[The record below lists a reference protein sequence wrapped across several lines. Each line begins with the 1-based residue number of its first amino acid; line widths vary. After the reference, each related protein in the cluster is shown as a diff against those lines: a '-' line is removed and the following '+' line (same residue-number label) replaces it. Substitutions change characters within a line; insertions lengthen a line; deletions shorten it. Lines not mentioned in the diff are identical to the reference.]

1 MRKRSGQQMGPDPET
16 GFPVPRKSASRQATA
31 VARCP
36 SRSEKTKVGI
46 SPSHKR
52 LKKKPR
58 MQGRLSW
65 KTRKPGVTKKKKKEI
80 PQFRPQ
86 PSESEPTNARDPLIP

>member
-16 GFPVPRKSASRQATA
+16 GFPVPKNLQVGSHSGCSLPKQKRVSQSAQPALS
-31 VARCP
+31 
-36 SRSEKTKVGI
+36 KKG
-46 SPSHKR
+46 

-65 KTRKPGVTKKKKKEI
+65 KTRNPE
-80 PQFRPQ
+80 
-86 PSESEPTNARDPLIP
+86 